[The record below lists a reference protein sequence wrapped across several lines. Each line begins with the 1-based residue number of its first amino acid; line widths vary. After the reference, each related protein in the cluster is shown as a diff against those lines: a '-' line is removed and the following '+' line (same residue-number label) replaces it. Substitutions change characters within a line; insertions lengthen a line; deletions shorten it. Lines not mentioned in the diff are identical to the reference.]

1 MKTSPIQILAADGID
16 RARQVFGAARAV
28 ISDIDGVLL
37 VSGRAVPGAGALLRR
52 RRCALVSNNSTHT
65 ARTLRDVFA
74 GAGLAAREQDFFL
87 AGEAAVRA
95 VHERFPGKSVLAL
108 ASGEVLACARRTL
121 PLAGADETPGVV
133 LVCRDETLT
142 FEKLQRAVN
151 ALRAGAAAVLANP
164 DLTHPA
170 AGGRVHLETGA
181 IWALLAAACRRTQEA
196 ALVVGK
202 PCPDLVRQ
210 ALEHLA
216 VAAQE
221 AVFLGD
227 TLQTDARAAA
237 AAGVPFIHVGGEG
250 FALSELVEGG
260 SMAGGL
266 PGPGDDGP
274 LDEAPDGSERGG
286 KPHNH

>member
-65 ARTLRDVFA
+65 ARTLRGVFA

-95 VHERFPGKSVLAL
+95 VHESFPGKSVLAL

-151 ALRAGAAAVLANP
+151 ALRAGGGGGACQPRP
-164 DLTHPA
+164 DASGRRRPRASGDRGNLGV
-170 AGGRVHLETGA
+170 AGSRLPQDSGGSA
-181 IWALLAAACRRTQEA
+181 GC
-196 ALVVGK
+196 
-202 PCPDLVRQ
+202 RQ
-210 ALEHLA
+210 ALSRS
-216 VAAQE
+216 
-221 AVFLGD
+221 G
-227 TLQTDARAAA
+227 
-237 AAGVPFIHVGGEG
+237 AAG
-250 FALSELVEGG
+250 ART
-260 SMAGGL
+260 
-266 PGPGDDGP
+266 PG
-274 LDEAPDGSERGG
+274 RCRT
-286 KPHNH
+286 